1 MEEYDRIEIQHIC
14 SNICSGGTPKSTVEE
29 YYGGTIPWL
38 NTKEINF
45 NRIYKTEKT
54 ITDEGLNNSSAQWI
68 PAKSVIVAM
77 YGATAGKTAITQI
90 PLTTNQACCN
100 LTIDSTKADYRFVF
114 YALCNDYAYLASLAN
129 GGAQQNLNAQQIRE
143 FEIPY
148 PSIEEQ
154 ECIADILS
162 SLDDKI
168 ELNRWI
174 NDNLEQ
180 QAQAL
185 FKSWFVDFEPFKK
198 GKFIDS
204 ELGMIPEGWQ
214 VEELGNITNSITE
227 KVGKRTDIKVLSPVN
242 TGDLLLSEEYFT
254 KQVYSKN
261 LAKYIMVAPNDFA
274 YNPARINIGS
284 IGMNTFDFSGC
295 VSPVYVVFRC
305 EKEYHHFF
313 NIFKATKNFKEEV
326 NTRAIG
332 GVRQTLSYKD
342 FSLIKIVYPPKE
354 AVEQFNKIYSHIM
367 TLIKKNV
374 LENKRLHQT
383 RETLLPK
390 LMSGELKIKDINN

>member
-1 MEEYDRIEIQHIC
+1 MEEWKQYKLGELLTLRYGKDHKSLKEG
-14 SNICSGGTPKSTVEE
+14 NIPVYGSGGVIRYANNSLSIGPSIL
-29 YYGGTIPWL
+29 IPR
-38 NTKEINF
+38 K
-45 NRIYKTEKT
+45 
-54 ITDEGLNNSSAQWI
+54 GSLNNIIFVDKYFWTVDTMFWSIINDIKINPQYLYYYLKQIDFSSLNVGSAVPSLTVPVIENIDVTLPDLHTQNKI
-68 PAKSVIVAM
+68 AK
-77 YGATAGKTAITQI
+77 
-90 PLTTNQACCN
+90 
-100 LTIDSTKADYRFVF
+100 
-114 YALCNDYAYLASLAN
+114 
-129 GGAQQNLNAQQIRE
+129 
-143 FEIPY
+143 
-148 PSIEEQ
+148 
-154 ECIADILS
+154 ILS
-162 SLDDKI
+162 SLEYKV
-168 ELNRWI
+168 ELNKRI

-204 ELGMIPEGWQ
+204 ELGMMPEGWQ
-214 VEELGNITNSITE
+214 VEELGNITNSITK

-342 FSLIKIVYPPKE
+342 FSLIKIVYPPKQV
-354 AVEQFNKIYSHIM
+354 VEQFNKIYSHIM

-383 RETLLPK
+383 RDTLLPK
-390 LMSGELKIKDINN
+390 LMSGNLKINDINN